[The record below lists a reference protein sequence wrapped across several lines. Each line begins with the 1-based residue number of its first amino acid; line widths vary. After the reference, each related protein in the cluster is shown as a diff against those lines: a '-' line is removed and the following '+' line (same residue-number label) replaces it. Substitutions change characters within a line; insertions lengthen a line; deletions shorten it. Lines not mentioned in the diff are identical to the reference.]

1 MRVLHIANGYYK
13 SGVYK
18 ELFSAM
24 DVLGIERDVF
34 VPINKKEKYPKTD
47 DVKVHV
53 AQNFN
58 DFDRLLFYSKQRK
71 ILDSLK
77 NGIDL
82 SKIDIIHAHTVFSG
96 GFAALKIKKEYG
108 IPYVVAV
115 RNTDINYF
123 FKYMIH
129 LRKVGE
135 EVLSNADKVYFIS
148 PAYKRQL
155 LDSVVS
161 KKTSGI
167 IKNKCS
173 VIPNGIARIFLNNK
187 EYKTKPLNRI
197 IKIIYAGNVTKNK
210 NLEIIIDA
218 INLLRE
224 ESYDISL
231 TVVGNVEDDKYRR
244 ILSRNA
250 YIEYHE
256 KCPHEQLIYLYRAAD
271 IFIMLSHKETF
282 GLVYAEAMSQGLPIL
297 YTRNQGFDGFFPDG
311 HVGYSTSDVNVAEV
325 VDNIK
330 KILSNYDAL
339 SRNCFDSVGVFDWTK
354 IAKIYESDYQEIIRD
369 EI

>member
-167 IKNKCS
+167 IKNK
-173 VIPNGIARIFLNNK
+173 
-187 EYKTKPLNRI
+187 
-197 IKIIYAGNVTKNK
+197 
-210 NLEIIIDA
+210 
-218 INLLRE
+218 
-224 ESYDISL
+224 
-231 TVVGNVEDDKYRR
+231 
-244 ILSRNA
+244 
-250 YIEYHE
+250 
-256 KCPHEQLIYLYRAAD
+256 
-271 IFIMLSHKETF
+271 
-282 GLVYAEAMSQGLPIL
+282 
-297 YTRNQGFDGFFPDG
+297 FF
-311 HVGYSTSDVNVAEV
+311 T
-325 VDNIK
+325 I
-330 KILSNYDAL
+330 
-339 SRNCFDSVGVFDWTK
+339 
-354 IAKIYESDYQEIIRD
+354 
-369 EI
+369 